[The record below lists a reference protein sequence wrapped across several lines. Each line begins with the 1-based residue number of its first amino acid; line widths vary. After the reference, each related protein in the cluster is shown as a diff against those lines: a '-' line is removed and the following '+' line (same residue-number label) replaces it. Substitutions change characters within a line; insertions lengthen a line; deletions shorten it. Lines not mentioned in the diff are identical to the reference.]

1 MELMSGMV
9 YNKVKNSNMKVTL
22 EFDGEEEQEEIQL
35 ALDGYKWKNAMW
47 ELDQEL
53 RKTTKHQ
60 VSIISFNDNASEQEM
75 EIAEAV
81 RRTIRKILDDYNL
94 NLDI

>member
-1 MELMSGMV
+1 
-9 YNKVKNSNMKVTL
+9 MKVTL
-22 EFDGEEEQEEIQL
+22 EFDGNEEQEEIQL
-35 ALDGYKWKNAMW
+35 SLDGYKWKNAMW

-81 RRTIRKILDDYNL
+81 RRIIRKILTDYNL
-94 NLDI
+94 NLEL

>member
-1 MELMSGMV
+1 
-9 YNKVKNSNMKVTL
+9 MKVTI
-22 EFDGEEEQEEIQL
+22 EYDGNEEQEEIQV
-35 ALDGYKWKNAMW
+35 AMDGYKWKNAMW

-81 RRTIRKILDDYNL
+81 RRIIRKILTDYNL
-94 NLDI
+94 KLD

>member
-1 MELMSGMV
+1 
-9 YNKVKNSNMKVTL
+9 MKVTI
-22 EFDGEEEQEEIQL
+22 EYDGNEEHADLQL

-81 RRTIRKILDDYNL
+81 RRIIRKILTDYNL
-94 NLDI
+94 NLEL

>member
-1 MELMSGMV
+1 
-9 YNKVKNSNMKVTL
+9 MKVTI
-22 EFDGEEEQEEIQL
+22 EYDGNEEQEEIQV
-35 ALDGYKWKNAMW
+35 ALDGYKWKSAMW

-81 RRTIRKILDDYNL
+81 RRIIRKILDDYNL

>member
-1 MELMSGMV
+1 
-9 YNKVKNSNMKVTL
+9 MKVTI
-22 EFDGEEEQEEIQL
+22 EYDGNEEQEEIQL
-35 ALDGYKWKNAMW
+35 ALDGHKWKNAMW

-53 RKTTKHQ
+53 RKTIKYQ

-81 RRTIRKILDDYNL
+81 RRTIRKILTDYNL
-94 NLDI
+94 NLEL

>member
-1 MELMSGMV
+1 
-9 YNKVKNSNMKVTL
+9 MKVTL
-22 EFDGEEEQEEIQL
+22 EFDGEEEREDLQL
-35 ALDGYKWKNAMW
+35 ALNGWKWKNAMW

-94 NLDI
+94 NLE

>member
-1 MELMSGMV
+1 
-9 YNKVKNSNMKVTL
+9 MKVTI
-22 EFDGEEEQEEIQL
+22 EYDGNEEQDEIQV

-60 VSIISFNDNASEQEM
+60 VSIISFNDNASEQEI

-81 RRTIRKILDDYNL
+81 RRIIRKILDDYNL
-94 NLDI
+94 NLEL

>member
-1 MELMSGMV
+1 
-9 YNKVKNSNMKVTL
+9 MKVTL
-22 EFDGEEEQEEIQL
+22 EFDGNEEQEDLHL

-81 RRTIRKILDDYNL
+81 RRTIRKILNDYNL

>member
-1 MELMSGMV
+1 
-9 YNKVKNSNMKVTL
+9 MKVTI
-22 EFDGEEEQEEIQL
+22 EYDGNEEQEDLQL
-35 ALDGYKWKNAMW
+35 ALDGYKWKQSMW

-81 RRTIRKILDDYNL
+81 RRIIRKILTDYNL
-94 NLDI
+94 NLD

>member
-1 MELMSGMV
+1 MNKITEL
-9 YNKVKNSNMKVTL
+9 KKRKMKVTL
-22 EFDGEEEQEEIQL
+22 EFDGSEDEDDFRV
-35 ALDGYKWKNAMW
+35 ALDGGLWKNAMW

-81 RRTIRKILDDYNL
+81 RRIIRKILDDYNL
-94 NLDI
+94 NLEL

>member
-1 MELMSGMV
+1 
-9 YNKVKNSNMKVTL
+9 MKVTI
-22 EFDGEEEQEEIQL
+22 EYDGNEEQEEIQV
-35 ALDGYKWKNAMW
+35 ALDGHKWKNAMW

-60 VSIISFNDNASEQEM
+60 ISIISFNDNASEQEM

-81 RRTIRKILDDYNL
+81 RRTIRKILTDYNL
-94 NLDI
+94 NLEL

>member
-1 MELMSGMV
+1 
-9 YNKVKNSNMKVTL
+9 MKVTL
-22 EFDGEEEQEEIQL
+22 EFEGSEDEDDFRV
-35 ALDGYKWKNAMW
+35 ALDGGLWKNAMW

-60 VSIISFNDNASEQEM
+60 VSIISFNDNANEQEM

-81 RRTIRKILDDYNL
+81 RRIIRKILDDYNL

>member
-1 MELMSGMV
+1 
-9 YNKVKNSNMKVTL
+9 MKVTL

-94 NLDI
+94 NLEL

>member
-1 MELMSGMV
+1 
-9 YNKVKNSNMKVTL
+9 MKVTL
-22 EFDGEEEQEEIQL
+22 EFDGEEEREDLQL
-35 ALDGYKWKNAMW
+35 ALNGWKWKNAMW

-53 RKTTKHQ
+53 RKTTKHR

-81 RRTIRKILDDYNL
+81 RRIIRKTLTDYNL

>member
-1 MELMSGMV
+1 
-9 YNKVKNSNMKVTL
+9 MKVTI
-22 EFDGEEEQEEIQL
+22 EYDGNEEQEEIQV

-60 VSIISFNDNASEQEM
+60 VSVISFNDNASEQEM

-81 RRTIRKILDDYNL
+81 RRTIRKILTDYNL

>member
-1 MELMSGMV
+1 
-9 YNKVKNSNMKVTL
+9 MKVTI
-22 EFDGEEEQEEIQL
+22 EFDGNEEQEEIQV

>member
-1 MELMSGMV
+1 
-9 YNKVKNSNMKVTL
+9 MKVTL
-22 EFDGEEEQEEIQL
+22 EFNGEEEREDLQL
-35 ALDGYKWKNAMW
+35 ALNGWKWKNAMW

-94 NLDI
+94 NLE